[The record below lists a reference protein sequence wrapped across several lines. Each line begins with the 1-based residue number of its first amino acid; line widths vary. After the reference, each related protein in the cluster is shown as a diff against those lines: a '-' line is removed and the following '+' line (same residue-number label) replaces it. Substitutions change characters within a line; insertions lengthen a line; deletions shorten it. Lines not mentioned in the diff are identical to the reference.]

1 MHRIAGNLPY
11 NISTQ
16 IILKMI
22 KYNKRIKDMHFLVQK
37 EVAEKIAGAPGTK
50 DWGKMGIKLAAFFT
64 TEILFDV
71 PPEAFDIKPK
81 VNSSFI
87 RMTPLKD
94 KLLEDEKIKDF
105 FEIIDLSFTSR
116 RKNIKNNLKNK
127 NIEWSKIGINEKSRP
142 EELNLESFLKIVKE
156 VNKS

>member
-1 MHRIAGNLPY
+1 
-11 NISTQ
+11 
-16 IILKMI
+16 
-22 KYNKRIKDMHFLVQK
+22 
-37 EVAEKIAGAPGTK
+37 
-50 DWGKMGIKLAAFFT
+50 MGIKLAAFFT

-94 KLLEDEKIKDF
+94 KLLEDEQIKDF

-127 NIEWSKIGINEKSRP
+127 NVDWSKIGIDEKSRP